1 MFDYQNNQEELENNK
16 KSKEN
21 IKNKES
27 FMNKFGKK
35 FSELFSKISCGCYSN
50 VSHQGYQ
57 NMDNRLIEENS
68 SLKYNIDSHIDEI
81 PDDSDEI
88 SDDSEE
94 NQDSPRPIY
103 TDDVILVE
111 NHRKQDSLSEINI

>member
-1 MFDYQNNQEELENNK
+1 MFYT
-16 KSKEN
+16 
-21 IKNKES
+21 
-27 FMNKFGKK
+27 FGNLKWHNLRCD
-35 FSELFSKISCGCYSN
+35 FIIISE
-50 VSHQGYQ
+50 
-57 NMDNRLIEENS
+57 
-68 SLKYNIDSHIDEI
+68 LKYNIDSHIDEI

-88 SDDSEE
+88 PDDSEE